1 MAAVDAAFASTH
13 DAAVTVTVRHTGV
26 RESPVEGSTM

>member
-13 DAAVTVTVRHTGV
+13 DAAATVTVRHTGV
-26 RESPVEGSTM
+26 GGRPV